1 MYLDVVE
8 LHKFYAQPI
17 GTVARRL
24 IGARIRRRWKD
35 VSGQIV
41 FGTGYAVPYLRP
53 YLNEAARSGALM
65 PAPQGVIAW
74 PADGPSRTALVEEAL
89 YPLCDASVD
98 RLLAVHCL
106 EMCENV
112 SNVLRE
118 IWRVLSAEGRA
129 LIVVPNR
136 RSAWARADTT
146 PFGHGRPFSR
156 SQFDRLLK
164 DAQFS
169 PLDWGY
175 ALYMPP
181 STWPIV
187 LRSATAWERVGARLW
202 PAFAGILLVEVRKEV
217 YSGLTVAPEPAA
229 IRLRPVPVGA

>member
-17 GTVARRL
+17 GAVARRL
-24 IGARIRRRWKD
+24 IGARIRNRWKD
-35 VSGQIV
+35 VSGQTV
-41 FGTGYAVPYLRP
+41 FGAGYPVPYLRP
-53 YLNEAARSGALM
+53 YLNEATHSGALM

-74 PADGPSRTALVEEAL
+74 PPDGPSQTALVEEAL

-106 EMCENV
+106 EMCESV

-118 IWRVLSAEGRA
+118 IWRVLSPEGRA
-129 LIVVPNR
+129 LLVVPNR

-156 SQFDRLLK
+156 GQFTRLLK
-164 DAQFS
+164 NAQFS
-169 PLDWGY
+169 ALDWGY

-181 STWPIV
+181 STWPVV

-202 PAFAGILLVEVRKEV
+202 PAFAGLLLVEVRKEV
-217 YSGLTVAPEPAA
+217 YSGVTVAPEPAA
-229 IRLRPVPVGA
+229 VRLRPVAVGA